1 MGKTHVGEDIY
12 KGTIFH
18 TYSVAL
24 GCVSWLSRDWLA
36 RLRFMDLSGQCLL
49 HQLAMIAIRQ
59 TMAQDELMDMID
71 EFFKMNHEYHQAL
84 VDYRS
89 HLRERLRAAV
99 VKSEEEVKKEL
110 IFHTG
115 IKIRVH
121 WTARLV
127 SPEPLVEWESVMYCE
142 TDQDSM
148 DQDSTDV
155 DMAIPEKVMEALR
168 SDGKAEQ
175 LNEQFKTKFASV
187 NDELKAK
194 LAPRI
199 RAIILEAESA
209 HGAAQLVK
217 PILMDITYTKT
228 LSTRIKF

>member
-12 KGTIFH
+12 KGTIYH

-24 GCVSWLSRDWLA
+24 GCVSWLFRDWLA
-36 RLRFMDLSGQCLL
+36 RLRFMAVSGQCLL
-49 HQLAMIAIRQ
+49 HQLAMVVNRQ
-59 TMAQDELMDMID
+59 TMAHDVVTDMLQELLGT
-71 EFFKMNHEYHQAL
+71 NHEYRQAL

-89 HLRERLRAAV
+89 HMTERLRAAV
-99 VKSEEEVKKEL
+99 VKSEVEVKKEL
-110 IFHTG
+110 IFHTR
-115 IKIRVH
+115 ISIRLYS
-121 WTARLV
+121 TARLV
-127 SPEPLVEWESVMYCE
+127 SREPLVEWESVMYYG
-142 TDQDSM
+142 TDQDST

-155 DMAIPEKVMEALR
+155 DMTVPEKVMEALR

-187 NDELKAK
+187 NDELKTK

-209 HGAAQLVK
+209 HGAAQFTYRTT
-217 PILMDITYTKT
+217 IAMDIEV
-228 LSTRIKF
+228 